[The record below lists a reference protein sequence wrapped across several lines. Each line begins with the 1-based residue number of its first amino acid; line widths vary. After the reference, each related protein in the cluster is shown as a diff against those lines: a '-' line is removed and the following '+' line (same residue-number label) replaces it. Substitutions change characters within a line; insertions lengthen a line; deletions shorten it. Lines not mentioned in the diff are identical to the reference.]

1 MEGVIKNLY
10 GDRKFGFIEQ
20 TNDNKTLWFFHFHD
34 RDIDKSRAMFKE
46 GAKVR
51 FEAKESSDGFKEK
64 LNRGELKDADFRSHR
79 NPVAAQNRVAPAAHK
94 VEIIVEQVS

>member
-1 MEGVIKNLY
+1 MEGVIKSLKV
-10 GDRKFGFIEQ
+10 DRKFGFIEE
-20 TNDNKTLWFFHFHD
+20 TNDSKTNWFFHFSD
-34 RDIDKSRAMFKE
+34 RDTNKSEAMFIE

-79 NPVAAQNRVAPAAHK
+79 NPVAAQKHVFPAAHK
-94 VEIIVEQVS
+94 VEVLQVSP